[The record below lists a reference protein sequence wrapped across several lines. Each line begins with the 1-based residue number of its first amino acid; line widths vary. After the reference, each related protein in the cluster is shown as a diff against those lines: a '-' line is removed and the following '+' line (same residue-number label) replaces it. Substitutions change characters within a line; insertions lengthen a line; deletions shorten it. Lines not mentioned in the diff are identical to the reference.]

1 MGGRLPYN
9 GTALLG
15 KLQIG
20 RSTVSLFVVLLG
32 LGLGVVS
39 GPAIDHLAG
48 RYWRGV
54 YASLL
59 AALSLVNVAFAGW
72 AGSGVDIGLAVAGV
86 ALFSFI
92 AGLGVGQS
100 PWWLPAGL
108 ALHAAWNIAYAY
120 GLGHAGLPPGYPI
133 LCASYTLALAAML
146 CRRMPRR
153 RA

>member
-1 MGGRLPYN
+1 MS
-9 GTALLG
+9 LL
-15 KLQIG
+15 
-20 RSTVSLFVVLLG
+20 VVLLG

-39 GPAIDHLAG
+39 GPAIDQLSG

-59 AALSLVNVAFAGW
+59 AALALLNVGFALW
-72 AGSGVDIGLAVAGV
+72 SGGGIDIGLTITGV

-108 ALHAAWNIAYAY
+108 ALHAAWNLGYHY

-133 LCASYTLALAAML
+133 LCAAFTLALAAML
-146 CRRMPRR
+146 CRRLPRR
-153 RA
+153 TV